1 MPEPVTTMPHPAGPG
16 AVVLRSNAVNKL
28 NEITMLAQFNRR
40 RRPESVS
47 WAALRPRWLDG
58 RRSGADDRQ
67 CDGIK
72 PYVGRST
79 QT

>member
-1 MPEPVTTMPHPAGPG
+1 MPELVATIPNPAGPG
-16 AVVLRSNAVNKL
+16 VVVLRSNAVNKL

-40 RRPESVS
+40 CRPESVS
-47 WAALRPRWLDG
+47 WAALQPRSLDD
-58 RRSGADDRQ
+58 RRSGADDRR

-72 PYVGRST
+72 AYVGKST